1 MRTKKHRRAPNENLT
16 HRRDS
21 RDDPAG
27 IVLYCEGERG
37 LVLGKQRLDALMAQ
51 KGLAE
56 SRSQAQALIMAGR
69 VLVGDKTVLKAGTA
83 VSEDAEIRVTAPPPF
98 VSRGGIK
105 LDYALREFN
114 VDVQGIVAADI
125 GASTGGFTDCL
136 LKHGASRVYAIDV
149 GHGQLDY
156 RLRHDPRVVVMEGV
170 NARFPTALPE
180 PVDLATMDLSFIS
193 LEKVIPAVL
202 QNLKETGC
210 VIALFKPQ
218 FEARVEEVGKGGII
232 KDPIVQAR
240 GLGRFIRWLTESNL
254 RLKRL
259 VASPI
264 MGAEGNREFLLLIGR
279 A

>member
-1 MRTKKHRRAPNENLT
+1 
-16 HRRDS
+16 
-21 RDDPAG
+21 
-27 IVLYCEGERG
+27 
-37 LVLGKQRLDALMAQ
+37 MAQ

-69 VLVGDKTVLKAGTA
+69 VLVGDKAVLKAGTA
-83 VSEDAEIRVTAPPPF
+83 VSEDAEIRVTVPPPF
-98 VSRGGIK
+98 ASRGGIK
-105 LDYALREFN
+105 LDYALHEFS
-114 VDVQGIVAADI
+114 VDVQGSVAADI

-136 LKHGASRVYAIDV
+136 LQHGASRVYAIDV

-170 NARFPTALPE
+170 NARFSTALPE
-180 PVDLATMDLSFIS
+180 PVALATMDLSFIS

-202 QNLKETGC
+202 KNLKETGC

-240 GLGRFIRWLTESNL
+240 GLARFIRWLTESNL
-254 RLKRL
+254 RLKGL
-259 VASPI
+259 MASPI
-264 MGAEGNREFLLLIGR
+264 LGAEGNREFLLLIGR